1 MIEAVFLILGSFF
14 VLTTAIGM
22 IRFPDFFC
30 RMHAAS
36 KVTSFG
42 IGFLLL
48 AVIAKYPTA
57 EVMIKSV
64 LCILFIILTM
74 PIAAHV
80 LTRVAYHLRVE
91 SSDETLLDEYRTSY
105 KPEKVSDTVD
115 Q

>member
-1 MIEAVFLILGSFF
+1 MIESIFVALGSFF

-22 IRFPDFFC
+22 VRFPDFFC

-48 AVIAKYPTA
+48 AVIAKYPSV
-57 EVMIKSV
+57 EVVTKSF
-64 LCILFIILTM
+64 LCILFVMLTM
-74 PIAAHV
+74 PVAAHV

-91 SSDETLLDEYRTSY
+91 SSDETLLDEYHMSY

>member
-1 MIEAVFLILGSFF
+1 MMEIIFVVLGSFF
-14 VLTTAIGM
+14 VFTTAIGM
-22 IRFPDFFC
+22 VRFPDFFC

-48 AVIAKYPTA
+48 AVIAKYPYT
-57 EVMIKSV
+57 EVIIKSA
-64 LCILFIILTM
+64 LCILFVMLTM
-74 PIAAHV
+74 PLAAHV

-105 KPEKVSDTVD
+105 KPEKVSETVD